1 SVRLPRPQRSTL
13 FPYTTLFRSRVDVAA
28 RGGLEHGRVV
38 LGEHALRARAVDLA
52 RAREDAAHAALRAGF
67 EHGRGPFDVARPRPH
82 GIVGDRAHADRARH
96 VEHEVRALDLP
107 RDG

>member
-67 EHGRGPFDVARPRPH
+67 EHGRGPLDVARPRPH
-82 GIVGDRAHADRARH
+82 GIRSE
-96 VEHEVRALDLP
+96 EHTSELQSQSNLVCRLLL
-107 RDG
+107 